1 MTAPTGSSG
10 RWRVWAALGVAVV
23 AVGVVIVLGQAAAER
38 NQEPV
43 TLVGLDQPGAASA
56 GCLALMTELPDEL
69 GGLDRRETVG
79 DATAAAAWGDPAAI
93 LRCGIPDPTTLDC
106 SSALITVNGV
116 SWLELAEPGLVSYI
130 AVDRGVRV
138 ALTVDPVHGSAPL
151 TALSDLVS
159 AAMPSRPVCENGTLL
174 PTDG

>member
-1 MTAPTGSSG
+1 MTAPAGPSG
-10 RWRVWAALGVAVV
+10 RWRVWAALGVGVV
-23 AVGVVIVLGQAAAER
+23 AVAVVIVLGRAVTER

-56 GCLALMTELPDEL
+56 GCLALMTELPDDL

-93 LRCGIPDPTTLDC
+93 LRCGIPDPVTLDC
-106 SSALITVNGV
+106 TSALVTVNGV
-116 SWLELAEPGLVSYI
+116 SWLELSEPGLVSYI
-130 AVDRGVRV
+130 AVDRPVRV
-138 ALTVDPVHGSAPL
+138 ALTVDPTHGSAPL

-159 AAMPSRPVCENGTLL
+159 AAMPARPVCENGVLL
-174 PTDG
+174 PTES